1 MIANGL
7 KVKIYVIAGSHPC
20 AAVIAAAKYK
30 GIDHKLVHILPGMQ
44 PIVATMLFGGRTV
57 PAIKISGGSGAV
69 EKVQGTGKCLLALE
83 SLAPEPSIYPA
94 QAAERERM
102 LEAETFGLGEFQD
115 AARRIAWAALQAK
128 PDALFSYAE
137 PGTLPLPIRILKP
150 FGQPTMWFERKLNH
164 VNPEA
169 TRRDLELL
177 PESIAQIE
185 QYIAAG
191 TIGSASPN
199 AADFVIFS
207 TIWLLRSIE
216 DLRPM
221 LDSVASGRKA
231 AELFGEP
238 TGRVPA
244 GAFDPAWLTEV
255 NAARGAAINS

>member
-1 MIANGL
+1 MIAGGL
-7 KVKIYVIAGSHPC
+7 KVKIYIIPGSHPC
-20 AAVIAAAKYK
+20 AAVIAAAKHK
-30 GIDHKLVHILPGMQ
+30 RIDHELVHILPGTQ

-57 PAIKISGGSGAV
+57 PAIKISGGPGGS
-69 EKVQGTGKCLLALE
+69 EKIQGTGKCLLALE

-94 QAAERERM
+94 QAAERARV

-115 AARRIAWAALQAK
+115 VARRIVWAALQTK
-128 PDALFSYAE
+128 PDALFSYVE
-137 PGTLPLPIRILKP
+137 PGSLPLPKALLKP
-150 FGQPTMWFERKLNH
+150 FGRPTMWFERRLNH
-164 VNPEA
+164 VNSEA
-169 TRRDLELL
+169 TRRDLERL

-185 QYIAAG
+185 KYIATG

-199 AADFVIFS
+199 AADFTIFS

-221 LDSVASGRKA
+221 LDSVATGRKS

-255 NAARGAAINS
+255 NAARGAAINP